1 MNHHS
6 QHLLTA
12 TALVFCSLFATGANA
27 QGNWQP
33 GDFGSMRFY
42 LGVFEPRGDSQYWD
56 ETFDVFTGAPSSFED
71 MVFGADYL
79 WGTSK
84 NSGILFGVSY
94 YDGATTQAYRDWVD
108 DAGNDINHATT
119 LSLGDL
125 TAAYIWRFGRSGVR
139 PYIGGGGG
147 LLWWRLREEG
157 DFIDFADPVNLP
169 ITYASYYADGTT
181 WELFAIAGLDVP
193 LGFRWSFFV
202 EGRLRWAEAELNK
215 DFAGFGTID
224 LSGYQLAGGFSWNF

>member
-1 MNHHS
+1 MNRQS
-6 QHLLTA
+6 QRMLA
-12 TALVFCSLFATGANA
+12 VTALVVCALCATGAEA

-42 LGVFEPRGDSQYWD
+42 LGISQPRADSQYWD
-56 ETFDVFTGAPSSFED
+56 EIFDAFTGSPSSFED

-84 NSGILFGVSY
+84 NSGLLFGVSF
-94 YDGATTQAYRDWVD
+94 YDGATTQAYKDYVD
-108 DAGNDINHATT
+108 SNGGDISHNTT
-119 LSLGDL
+119 LKLGDL
-125 TAAYIWRFGRSGVR
+125 SAAYVWRFGRSGVR
-139 PYIGGGGG
+139 PYIGAGAG
-147 LLWWRLREEG
+147 LLWWRLSEEG
-157 DFIDFADPVNLP
+157 YFVDLSDEENLP
-169 ITYASYYADGTT
+169 IVFASYRADGTT
-181 WELFAIAGLDVP
+181 WELFALAGLDVP